1 MQKVPNQENC
11 MHNLMISEIFRLKRG
26 TSKSKLVSVD
36 PIYILSN
43 KTLEENLELDEDM
56 SDKLATF
63 NGIYKSSA

>member
-1 MQKVPNQENC
+1 
-11 MHNLMISEIFRLKRG
+11 MISEIFRLKRS